1 MHSKYGIR
9 LTSAALRAGFAL
21 VSKPLLLRLLPLGV
35 ITDELFAGSIAA
47 TTVYAILTSQVRAA
61 FYKTVADSDTLRT
74 MRQTTAQHIGFVLML
89 GLSSVLVALPF
100 AYFYAGLINIKST
113 TLFLLTFFCYYVS
126 AVVSDTIF
134 LSCNLSRLE
143 DKNNLADLL
152 ATGVP
157 LFTSIFPLL
166 ALRLAGLTGYLFAI
180 LALSTIYACLVLWK
194 CNSWPCIPTKD
205 YIFEVLNV
213 FNAMAGVSLVAK
225 LFPFVETAALSRLGT
240 GSITIYS
247 LAKGI
252 YSSFLN
258 IAELGFLQ
266 RLVASFQ
273 LLISESNG
281 HLLKKKLK
289 ASNRITL
296 LCCAVGPLALLMPS
310 EIWIRTSSILGIR
323 TAEDASTLLQCIVTL
338 SPFFGASI
346 CAAYTMPILYSLGEF
361 EFVSGIAMPSALINS
376 VAILISSHY
385 FGIAGACLSLGA
397 YFCMN
402 VFFFYRRAL
411 WNCSSLHSVAG

>member
-1 MHSKYGIR
+1 MRVS
-9 LTSAALRAGFAL
+9 FAL
-21 VSKPLLLRLLPLGV
+21 VSKPLLLRLLPLGSV
-35 ITDELFAGSIAA
+35 TDELFAASIAA
-47 TTVYAILTSQVRAA
+47 TTFYTILASQVRTA
-61 FYKTVADSDTLRT
+61 FYKTVADSGTLKTR
-74 MRQTTAQHIGFVLML
+74 RQTTSQHIGFVLML
-89 GLSSVLVALPF
+89 GIFSILVALPF
-100 AYFYAGLINIKST
+100 AHFYAGLINVKST
-113 TLFLLTFFCYYVS
+113 ALFLLAFFCYYVS
-126 AVVSDTIF
+126 AVASDTIF

-143 DKNNLADLL
+143 NRNNLADLL

-157 LFTSIFPLL
+157 LFTSILPLL
-166 ALRLAGLTGYLFAI
+166 ALRLGGLTGYLFAI
-180 LALSTIYACLVLWK
+180 LVLSAIYAYLILWK
-194 CNSWPCIPTKD
+194 CNSWPRVPTKD
-205 YIFEVLNV
+205 YIFEVSNV
-213 FNAMAGVSLVAK
+213 FKSMAGVSLVAK

-247 LAKGI
+247 VAKGI

-273 LLISESNG
+273 LLISESNW
-281 HLLKKKLK
+281 HFLKEKLN

-310 EIWIRTSSILGIR
+310 EIWIRSSSILGMR
-323 TAEDASTLLQCIVTL
+323 TAEDASTLLQCMVTL

-361 EFVSGIAMPSALINS
+361 KFVSGIAVPSAVINS
-376 VAILISSHY
+376 IAILISSHY
-385 FGIAGACLSLGA
+385 FDITGTCLSLGA

-402 VFFFYRRAL
+402 AFFFYRRAL
-411 WNCSSLHSVAG
+411 WKCSSFHPVDG